1 VETEMAQ
8 GGSSQ
13 PAAWFRYRAKS
24 HVIVVDEMAEDM
36 FFSEYC
42 GFPCQYSSTMVPR
55 YHS

>member
-1 VETEMAQ
+1 MAQ